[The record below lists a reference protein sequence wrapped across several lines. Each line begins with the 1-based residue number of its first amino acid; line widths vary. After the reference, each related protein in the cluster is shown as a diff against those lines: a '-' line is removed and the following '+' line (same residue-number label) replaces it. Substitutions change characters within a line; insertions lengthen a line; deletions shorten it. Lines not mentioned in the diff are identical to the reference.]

1 MTSNRVIRRIMAA
14 GIPNRVYRVSN
25 TSKMVNYSR
34 VLPGC
39 VYCIRVKW
47 SARQARQARK
57 GY

>member
-1 MTSNRVIRRIMAA
+1 MVSNREIRRIMAK
-14 GIPNRVYRVSN
+14 GIPNRVYRISN
-25 TSKMVNYSR
+25 TRKMVNRSR

-47 SARQARQARK
+47 SARQARK

>member
-1 MTSNRVIRRIMAA
+1 MVSNREIRRIMAA

-25 TSKMVNYSR
+25 TRKMVNYSR

-39 VYCIRVKW
+39 VYCVRVKW
-47 SARQARQARK
+47 SARQARK